1 MLVNLSIRDVVL
13 IDKLDLSFHGGLCV
27 LTGETG
33 AGKSILLDALGLAL
47 GSRADSGLL
56 RPGSRQATV
65 TAAFD
70 ITETTELDGLLTEHG
85 LAAEDGLLVLR
96 RNLGADGRSRAF
108 VNDQPVSVSLLRR
121 LGEGLVEVHG
131 HFEQRGLLDSGTHR
145 DLLDASGGLEPAAS
159 EVVAAWEAW
168 REAAEQQR
176 QEEEELQQAR
186 QDEDFLRHAVAELE
200 TLDAQPGEEAALA
213 EERAFLQHGEQLT
226 GAVDQAFVEL
236 NGKDGQAGAETAV
249 GSALSALERVVDKA
263 GGRLDEVIAGL
274 HRTAAELR
282 DVTAGLQSLSS
293 NLELDPQRLEQVD
306 ERFFALKDV
315 ARKHGVEVDELLALR
330 EDLAGKLASID
341 TGAERLAEL
350 AAATAAAREAYLAAA
365 KSLSRQRADSAAG
378 LDRAV
383 MEELPPLK
391 LDKAAFT
398 TRLEHLDETAWGP
411 NGLERVVFEVATN
424 PGSRPGPIGKIASA
438 GELSRFLLALKVVLA
453 RVSPRRSLI
462 FDEVDSGIGGAT
474 AAAVGQRLAR
484 LAADRQVLVVTHS
497 PQVAAVGNHH
507 LRVRKDS
514 QGEVVATEVAE
525 LAAQDR
531 REEIARMLSGEQVTE
546 EARAAADRLMG
557 AA

>member
-56 RPGSRQATV
+56 RPGSQQATV

-70 ITETTELDGLLTEHG
+70 ITDTTELDEVLAEHG

-121 LGEGLVEVHG
+121 LGESLVEVHG
-131 HFEQRGLLDSGTHR
+131 HFEQRGLLDAATHR
-145 DLLDASGGLEPAAS
+145 DLLDASGGLEAVTL
-159 EVVAAWEAW
+159 EVAGAWQAW
-168 REAAEQQR
+168 RDAGEVERQAEA
-176 QEEEELQQAR
+176 ELIQAR
-186 QDEDFLRHAVAELE
+186 QDEDFLRHIVAELE
-200 TLDAQPGEEAALA
+200 TLDPQPGEEAALA

-226 GAVDQAFVEL
+226 AAVDQAFAEL
-236 NGKDGQAGAETAV
+236 NGKEGQPGAEEAV
-249 GSALSALERVVDKA
+249 GSALSALERVVAKA

-274 HRTAAELR
+274 HRSAAELR

-315 ARKHGVEVDELLALR
+315 ARKHGVEVDELLPLR
-330 EDLAGKLASID
+330 EDLAGKLESID
-341 TGAERLAEL
+341 TGEERLAEL
-350 AAATAAAREAYLAAA
+350 AAATAAAREAYLDAAGT
-365 KSLSRQRADSAAG
+365 LSRQRADSAAG

-398 TRLEHLDETAWGP
+398 TRLEHLDEAAWGP

-424 PGSRPGPIGKIASA
+424 PGSRPGPIGKIASGGRAVPFPA
-438 GELSRFLLALKVVLA
+438 GSQGR
-453 RVSPRRSLI
+453 PRP
-462 FDEVDSGIGGAT
+462 GQPT
-474 AAAVGQRLAR
+474 AQPDLRRGGQRHRRRHGGRSRPAPGAPGR
-484 LAADRQVLVVTHS
+484 GPPSPGRHPQPAGRGGRQ
-497 PQVAAVGNHH
+497 PPPG
-507 LRVRKDS
+507 VRKDS

>member
-56 RPGSRQATV
+56 RAGSRQATV

-70 ITETTELDGLLTEHG
+70 ITDTRELDRLLTEHG
-85 LAAEDGLLVLR
+85 LTAEDGLLVLR

-121 LGEGLVEVHG
+121 LGESLVEVHG

-145 DLLDASGGLEPAAS
+145 DLLDASGGLEPAAA
-159 EVVAAWEAW
+159 EVAAAWEAW
-168 REAAEQQR
+168 RAAVELQR
-176 QEEEELQQAR
+176 QEE
-186 QDEDFLRHAVAELE
+186 AELG
-200 TLDAQPGEEAALA
+200 TLEPQPGEEAALA

-236 NGKDGQAGAETAV
+236 NGKDGQAGAEAAV

-282 DVTAGLQSLSS
+282 DIASGLQSLSS

-330 EDLAGKLASID
+330 EDLAAKLASID
-341 TGAERLAEL
+341 TGEERLTEL
-350 AAATAAAREAYLAAA
+350 AAATTAARESYLAAA

-378 LDRAV
+378 LDRSV

-398 TRLEHLDETAWGP
+398 TRLESLEEAAWGA